1 MKHPPLINN
10 FKKMGNLFDKH
21 AKRTLFIIAF
31 ISSVLAISETVAIV
45 LVLPLINLAMGQENA
60 IPSFLQRLL
69 EALGVTETAGQGL
82 VLVSALILIFV
93 TKDLLTMWFNW
104 RQAGFL
110 AHQRVQTASRL
121 MEQFMSMP
129 WSAFRQRTTA
139 EMIRTMND
147 ATSQVYSLVVGGFLG
162 LSNSVITTL
171 AILLALLIAVPLP
184 TLAILIYFGIASFI
198 YSRII
203 RSRTLSA
210 GEQIMAASV
219 QGYLRALHGL
229 GAFKEITLRHTE
241 EYFTTHYR
249 QAAREG
255 AYAARFASFL
265 SSIPKYLLEI
275 LFILAIGG
283 LLAYMFLAAD
293 GPAALGAMALLV
305 AAGFRLL
312 PNIAL
317 IISSINNIS
326 LGSKSLDVVL
336 DELYTKRR
344 PLPVQHHDLTR
355 MPFQHEIELKNVH
368 FSFPG
373 AENETIKDVSL
384 KIPFG
389 TSVAFVGGSGAG
401 KTTMVDLILGLLS
414 PTQGQVLVDGVD
426 IKTNVRNWQENVSMV
441 AQEVYMSGWSLKQN
455 IVFDSDSCDRQRLND
470 AIRRAQL
477 EDLVASLPEG
487 LESECG
493 EGGSRLSGGQRQRV
507 GIARAL
513 YRDPS
518 LLVLDEATSALD
530 NLTEK
535 KITQTIDSLQGEVTV
550 VVVAHRLST
559 VKNADLIV
567 YMKDGK
573 ISATGSFIELQE
585 KSPEFAKLVELGSLD
600 RA

>member
-1 MKHPPLINN
+1 MKRSPLLTN
-10 FKKMGNLFDKH
+10 FKKMGNLFDKK
-21 AKRTLFIIAF
+21 AKRTLVIIA
-31 ISSVLAISETVAIV
+31 ILSSVLAISETIAIV

-60 IPSFLQRLL
+60 IPGFLKNSL
-69 EALGVTETAGQGL
+69 EALGIDQPSGQGL
-82 VLVSALILIFV
+82 VLVIALILIFI

-104 RQAGFL
+104 RQSGFL
-110 AHQRVQTASRL
+110 ANQRVKTSSRL

-129 WSAFRQRTTA
+129 WGSFRQRTTA

-147 ATSQVYSLVVGGFLG
+147 ATAQVYSLVVGGFLG
-162 LSNSVITTL
+162 LSNALITTL
-171 AILLALLIAVPLP
+171 AILIALLIAVPLP
-184 TLAILIYFGIASFI
+184 TLAILVYFSVASFI
-198 YSRII
+198 YGRII
-203 RSRTLSA
+203 RSRTLAA
-210 GEQIMAASV
+210 GEQIMTASV

-275 LFILAIGG
+275 LFILAVGG
-283 LLAYMFLAAD
+283 LLAYMFLSAD

-317 IISSINNIS
+317 IISSTNNIS

-336 DELYTKRR
+336 DELYTQYR
-344 PLPVQHHDLTR
+344 PLPTQHEYLER
-355 MPFQHEIELKNVH
+355 LPFHHEIELKDVH

-373 AENETIKDVSL
+373 AEEETIKGVNL

-401 KTTMVDLILGLLS
+401 KTTMVDLILGLL
-414 PTQGQVLVDGVD
+414 PATQGQVLADGVD
-426 IKTNVRNWQENVSMV
+426 IQSHVRSWQENVSMV
-441 AQEVYMSGWSLKQN
+441 AQDVYMSGWSLQQN
-455 IVFDSDSCDRQRLND
+455 IVFDSDTTDPVRLKD
-470 AIRRAQL
+470 AVRRAQL
-477 EDLVASLPEG
+477 DDLVASLPKG
-487 LESECG
+487 LDSECG

-513 YRDPS
+513 YRNPA

-535 KITQTIDSLQGEVTV
+535 KITETIDRLHGEVTV

-573 ISATGSFIELQE
+573 VSATGSFVELQK